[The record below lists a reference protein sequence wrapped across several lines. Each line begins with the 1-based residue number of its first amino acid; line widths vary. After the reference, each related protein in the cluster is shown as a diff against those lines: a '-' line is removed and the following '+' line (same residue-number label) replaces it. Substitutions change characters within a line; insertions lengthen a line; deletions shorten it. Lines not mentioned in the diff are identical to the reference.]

1 MGAAPIASLGHPRR
15 PLDFNRPHF
24 LPLTL
29 NERHNMTITDNTNAQ
44 DFAKF
49 VDLQQQFTEKHNKLQ
64 ELEVTINRSAQ
75 AAAESSAAAYV
86 ILQEELSRFDAE
98 LKAIFEKHPE
108 WRGDKKSVDTPYGNV
123 QQRTVIELEV
133 PNPAMT
139 VALIKA
145 RGQADK
151 EFAAADFLRVE
162 EEPNLEAL
170 ERLDDAALSKLGVN
184 RNKRESITVK
194 PAKVNV
200 AKAVKAA
207 KKPAVK
213 EAV

>member
-1 MGAAPIASLGHPRR
+1 MK
-15 PLDFNRPHF
+15 
-24 LPLTL
+24 
-29 NERHNMTITDNTNAQ
+29 ITDNATAQ

-49 VDLQQQFTEKHNKLQ
+49 IDLQQQFSAKQNLLQ
-64 ELEVTINRSAQ
+64 QLEVLINRGAQ
-75 AAAESSAAAYV
+75 KFAEMHSTEYV
-86 ILQEELSRFDAE
+86 VLQEELSRLDADI
-98 LKAIFEKHPE
+98 KALFEKHPE
-108 WRGDKKSVDTPYGNV
+108 WRGEKKSVATPYGNV
-123 QQRTVIELEV
+123 EQRTVIELEV

-162 EEPNLEAL
+162 ESPNIEAL
-170 ERLDDAALSKLGVN
+170 ERLDDAALAKLGVN

-194 PAKVNV
+194 PAKLNV

-213 EAV
+213 EAA